1 MIERMGQRMLEVKE
15 KWYVGWERGFSKSY
29 VDTLKKEVLLES
41 LDFFDEFIQRQ
52 ELEPVYE
59 VLNAQPGHGKTT
71 ALKIFIKKQMEIESW
86 ISGLI
91 VLREKKQMKELEA
104 FAAEYPSG
112 ILYIDSENYHEVKPF
127 ISDYQFVIITH
138 ERLKSLILNAD
149 TTNHLSLFQEW
160 QHKRRVIIIDEA
172 PVFVDSAIFELGKG
186 MDWLDDCFKAG
197 GHIFTSE
204 QQIMIRS
211 LIQILLAS
219 EFIHNKEAK
228 TNALISHLDSEIY
241 LNVLKKFFEVVEN
254 HLDRLNKAETIGV
267 FQWFKKL
274 FNQDGIGFI
283 DKGFY
288 SERYSDHKKIIC
300 SRRIDYRKSGCS
312 ILILDGTASYTPE
325 IYNGEYKVRS
335 LVNHTKYE
343 RLIIHQRR
351 MNSSIQKRKSTTGSV
366 IRNLV
371 SKDIQTI
378 QRDLDV
384 TPFPLMSKFEI
395 KAYVKL
401 NVISKEDYEKYFKD
415 ADSSDFALPIN
426 LLNTTGKN
434 YLLDQS
440 GLYLTALPNRAASY
454 YKAIAISL
462 YAEAATPLNLS
473 MDVKDKDKELA
484 WFADKRIE
492 KVYRESLLAELFQII
507 SRSNIRNL
515 SVSSDEKVHIFIATN
530 YDHIVEGMM
539 KMFEGKASLTKKE
552 VERDMNF
559 ESIIEQQV
567 KEAAEKI
574 FIEKIKLPA
583 TIGKITDNTVL
594 KNKVNQNWQDSEKRT
609 IITNAFRQ
617 FNLEIYEEP
626 VEGGKV
632 YKKVKHLAS

>member
-1 MIERMGQRMLEVKE
+1 MGQIMLEVKD
-15 KWYVGWERGFSKSY
+15 KWYAGWERYFSKSY
-29 VDTLKKEVLLES
+29 VDTLKKEALLES

-52 ELEPVYE
+52 ELEPVFE

-71 ALKIFIKKQMEIESW
+71 ALKIFIKKNLESQSLV
-86 ISGLI
+86 SGLI

-104 FAAEYPSG
+104 FTAEYLNAV
-112 ILYIDSENYHEVKPF
+112 LYIDSENYHEVKPF

-138 ERLKSLILNAD
+138 QRMKSLILNAE

-160 QHKRRVIIIDEA
+160 QHKRRVIVIDEA
-172 PVFVDSAIFELGKG
+172 PVFDDSAIFELGKG

-204 QQIMIRS
+204 QQVMIRS
-211 LIQILLAS
+211 LIQILLAN

-228 TNALISHLDSEIY
+228 TSALKSRLDSEMY

-254 HLDRLNKAETIGV
+254 HLDRLNKAETVGV

-325 IYNGEYKVRS
+325 IYNGEYKMRS

-351 MNSSIQKRKSTTGSV
+351 MNTSIQKRKSKTGSSTQK
-366 IRNLV
+366 LV
-371 SKDIQTI
+371 AKDIETI
-378 QRDLDV
+378 QRDLGV
-384 TPFPLMSKFEI
+384 RPFPLMSKFEI

-401 NVISKEDYEKYFKD
+401 NVISKMDFEKYFKD
-415 ADSSDFALPIN
+415 ADSADSALPIN

-440 GLYLTALPNRAASY
+440 GLYLTALPNRTASY

-462 YAEAATPLNLS
+462 YAEADTPLSLS
-473 MDVKDKDKELA
+473 MDVKDKEKELA

-539 KMFEGKASLTKKE
+539 KMFQGKASFTQKE
-552 VERDMNF
+552 VERDSKF
-559 ESIIEQQV
+559 ESVIEQQV
-567 KEAAEKI
+567 KEAAKKIFREKI
-574 FIEKIKLPA
+574 HLPA
-583 TIGKITDNTVL
+583 AIGKITDNTIL
-594 KNKVNQNWQDSEKRT
+594 KNKVNQNWHDPEKRT
-609 IITNAFRQ
+609 FITNAFRQ
-617 FNLEIYEEP
+617 LNLEIYEEP

-632 YKKVKHLAS
+632 YKKVKHLMS